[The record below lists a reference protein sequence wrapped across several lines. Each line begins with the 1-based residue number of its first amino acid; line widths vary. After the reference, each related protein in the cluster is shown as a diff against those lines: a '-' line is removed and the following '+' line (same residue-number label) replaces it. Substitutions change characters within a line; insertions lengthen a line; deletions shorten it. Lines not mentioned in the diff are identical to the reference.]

1 LRSNG
6 SYSVKVKT
14 INGSFD
20 FDLARFKSDRGSTN
34 YFSLAG
40 LFTKQ
45 ESYESTRLTEYVSY
59 WATKVSYETVSELSL
74 ERCGGVLMSDQ
85 HIQQVVLRKVQ
96 KIELEQEECIN
107 KNDSLSNPSF
117 GIGDIYNADSQEVI
131 WFEDGVSVSQ
141 QKGKRDKKVKQGRE
155 RTTTDMV
162 LLQRPTTGFECIV
175 AAGKVSLTN
184 LSQSKLKQ
192 YYGGQD
198 INIVVLSDGSRTIK
212 NRCQVLFESNY
223 IHILDWYHLQKKV
236 KELMT
241 MIAPNKEAKIEYIRE
256 LNHLFWIGKVGEALE
271 KLKRYAVRNQV
282 KHLELIGYIEK
293 NKDYIINYE
302 RRKEAKKTIG
312 SGRMEKKGDIIIAK
326 RQKEKAM
333 SWSPIGSNAI
343 AVLTAKYDNLA
354 TENLH

>member
-1 LRSNG
+1 
-6 SYSVKVKT
+6 
-14 INGSFD
+14 
-20 FDLARFKSDRGSTN
+20 
-34 YFSLAG
+34 
-40 LFTKQ
+40 
-45 ESYESTRLTEYVSY
+45 
-59 WATKVSYETVSELSL
+59 
-74 ERCGGVLMSDQ
+74 
-85 HIQQVVLRKVQ
+85 
-96 KIELEQEECIN
+96 
-107 KNDSLSNPSF
+107 
-117 GIGDIYNADSQEVI
+117 
-131 WFEDGVSVSQ
+131 
-141 QKGKRDKKVKQGRE
+141 
-155 RTTTDMV
+155 
-162 LLQRPTTGFECIV
+162 
-175 AAGKVSLTN
+175 
-184 LSQSKLKQ
+184 
-192 YYGGQD
+192 
-198 INIVVLSDGSRTIK
+198 
-212 NRCQVLFESNY
+212 
-223 IHILDWYHLQKKV
+223 LDWYHLQKKV